1 MERFEVSNGRREVP
15 REGIGPK
22 GERLELSKGGDR
34 RWDGAI
40 EGVLAEVEDDELG
53 ELGYEWSECAR
64 VALRVKGDR
73 DDSG

>member
-1 MERFEVSNGRREVP
+1 MEFGRWNGVWLGYVNR
-15 REGIGPK
+15 
-22 GERLELSKGGDR
+22 GER

-64 VALRVKGDR
+64 VALRVKGDG

>member
-1 MERFEVSNGRREVP
+1 M
-15 REGIGPK
+15 
-22 GERLELSKGGDR
+22 ELSKGGER

-64 VALRVKGDR
+64 VALRVKGDG
-73 DDSG
+73 DDPG